1 MEIEKSK
8 TISHFFSGGGP
19 SSCSKT
25 HGQSNKTRR
34 SRNRGS
40 PGLEWLFLRD
50 IKQILGKMLSMK
62 RKEWRP
68 QSFKERV
75 KKLRT
80 GRNSIC
86 FPTCFAPLVSVE
98 AELQACGADAR
109 AALNNGLG
117 LAKFSS
123 TVYWIMYYWQYI
135 DNILTDGPH
144 LTGALTSFWQPE
156 PKSNREQPTTNN

>member
-1 MEIEKSK
+1 
-8 TISHFFSGGGP
+8 
-19 SSCSKT
+19 
-25 HGQSNKTRR
+25 
-34 SRNRGS
+34 
-40 PGLEWLFLRD
+40 LEWLFLRD

-117 LAKFSS
+117 LAKSSS
-123 TVYWIMYYWQYI
+123 TVYWIMYYWH
-135 DNILTDGPH
+135 ILTIYWQMV
-144 LTGALTSFWQPE
+144 LTSPGRWHHFGSLSP
-156 PKSNREQPTTNN
+156 SPTENNQQTTINPLYIYAYIFV